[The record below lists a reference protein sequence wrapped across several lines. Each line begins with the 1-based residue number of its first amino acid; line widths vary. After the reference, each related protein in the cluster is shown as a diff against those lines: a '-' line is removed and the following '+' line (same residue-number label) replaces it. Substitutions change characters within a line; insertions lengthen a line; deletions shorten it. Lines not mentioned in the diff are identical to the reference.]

1 MMENTHKFCQYVKLY
16 EIMNNTWQFR
26 QSIDEFG
33 INDNLVLS
41 MQGQNDDF
49 LMYIYEW
56 LMARESIIRNTT

>member
-33 INDNLVLS
+33 INDNLVYS

-49 LMYIYEW
+49 LMYIYE
-56 LMARESIIRNTT
+56 